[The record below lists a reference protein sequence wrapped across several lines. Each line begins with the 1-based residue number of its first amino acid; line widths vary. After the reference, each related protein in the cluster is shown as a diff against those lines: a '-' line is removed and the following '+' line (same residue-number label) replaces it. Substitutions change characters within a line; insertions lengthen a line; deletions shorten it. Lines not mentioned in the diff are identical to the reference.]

1 VTEKGHIIGSLGEEQ
16 LLLPSRIN
24 AALAAN
30 DRAKYLL
37 TLLQTAR
44 YRAEDPEWLT
54 SDLRSERLASGVDD
68 VSLDEIIGD
77 RGRRSLF
84 SRHPAFP
91 SATAYRREKPSASD
105 VG

>member
-1 VTEKGHIIGSLGEEQ
+1 MTEKGHIIDSLGEQQ

-44 YRAEDPEWLT
+44 YRAENPERWA
-54 SDLRSERLASGVDD
+54 SDLRSERLACGVEDD
-68 VSLDEIIGD
+68 TLHHGLGRPKAVASARSVTSVNSD
-77 RGRRSLF
+77 R
-84 SRHPAFP
+84 SR
-91 SATAYRREKPSASD
+91 
-105 VG
+105 